1 MRKGFFVFS
10 LALVLAIGAMTV
22 FSPGPAQAADK
33 LLVCAVCD
41 KSFYETAVK
50 VVTEMNLADKVT
62 VKVTYFDKV
71 EKLAVPVDLRV
82 GLGVG
87 TKAAAAPPAGGA
99 TTPPRGAAAPAR
111 AEP

>member
-62 VKVTYFDKV
+62 VKKSSC
-71 EKLAVPVDLRV
+71 
-82 GLGVG
+82 LG
-87 TKAAAAPPAGGA
+87 ACS
-99 TTPPRGAAAPAR
+99 TPPVVEFKGKLYVSMTANKLKALLGKYYK
-111 AEP
+111 

>member
-10 LALVLAIGAMTV
+10 LALILAIGAMPA
-22 FSPGPAQAADK
+22 FLPGRALAADK

-62 VKVTYFDKV
+62 VKKTSCLGACAVPPVIEFKGELYTSMTA
-71 EKLAVPVDLRV
+71 EKL
-82 GLGVG
+82 
-87 TKAAAAPPAGGA
+87 KALLAKAYP
-99 TTPPRGAAAPAR
+99 
-111 AEP
+111 

>member
-10 LALVLAIGAMTV
+10 LAMILAIGAMTV
-22 FSPGPAQAADK
+22 FSPGPALAADK

-62 VKVTYFDKV
+62 VKKSSCLGACSVPPVIEFKGELYTSMTE
-71 EKLAVPVDLRV
+71 EKLKIL
-82 GLGVG
+82 LGKTYG
-87 TKAAAAPPAGGA
+87 QGHL
-99 TTPPRGAAAPAR
+99 
-111 AEP
+111 